1 MEALSSFYV
10 LTIMCIPLQAP
21 VRPYFPADRGE
32 RRRGGK
38 WGLYVQLLNVACHLR
53 NCDQKRLL
61 LQKLIP
67 ETANER
73 NQILKVGEAIRWS
86 KEMWTKGKESQ
97 IQSSSLIQYRSLPSP
112 RTWKPNLGP
121 LELFKFVSPKCT
133 SLLVPRIISWTKAL
147 DMLKSGSLASNDS
160 DGR

>member
-1 MEALSSFYV
+1 M
-10 LTIMCIPLQAP
+10 
-21 VRPYFPADRGE
+21 RPYFPADRGE

-73 NQILKVGEAIRWS
+73 NQILEVGGYQMVKRDVDQRERVANSVVIIDSIQKSS
-86 KEMWTKGKESQ
+86 KNMETES
-97 IQSSSLIQYRSLPSP
+97 
-112 RTWKPNLGP
+112 RTTRA
-121 LELFKFVSPKCT
+121 V
-133 SLLVPRIISWTKAL
+133 
-147 DMLKSGSLASNDS
+147 
-160 DGR
+160 